1 MRTWTSPLRQDRTV
15 SLQRCPS
22 DPACLT
28 STTCPTRSRR
38 GAWRRAWTFFTL
50 ARRMGT
56 SLAMIDRTYGHLVA
70 GADVLEREL
79 LDAFDETAGERLGH
93 ALGTE
98 VEQSAR

>member
-1 MRTWTSPLRQDRTV
+1 MDI
-15 SLQRCPS
+15 
-22 DPACLT
+22 
-28 STTCPTRSRR
+28 
-38 GAWRRAWTFFTL
+38 FTL